1 MTLCPPSAHGQPFL
15 HLLRQPPSLSNMDRN
30 IDPKKQL
37 HLNFGGM
44 GGVSGY
50 NNDRNYTPTN
60 ERVFPTTPSNFP
72 HSVFPGGQAA
82 NDYIG
87 AQVQSPY
94 GGPNGGYFPSG
105 GYQAQYSQP
114 QTSYQQPNQYQY
126 QPQPQ
131 YQQPNVLAPQPSYQQ
146 RQTGYNGNDPTSGL
160 ARQFSN
166 QNLGTPQRQASPFA
180 RQQSPSSRLYQ
191 NAQQNQGQL
200 PRNQQSFTS
209 SQSNTSTTLT
219 PSLSNGSL
227 SGGSLYGAP
236 PEEQPP
242 EKNPEKYSSN
252 IAKRG
257 QGLHS
262 LVESFFK
269 ENISRA
275 RDRNVR

>member
-1 MTLCPPSAHGQPFL
+1 
-15 HLLRQPPSLSNMDRN
+15 MDPNN

-37 HLNFGGM
+37 HLNFSGIGG
-44 GGVSGY
+44 GGGY
-50 NNDRNYTPTN
+50 NNDRTYTPTN

-94 GGPNGGYFPSG
+94 GGPNGSYFPSG
-105 GYQAQYSQP
+105 GYQAQYGQP
-114 QTSYQQPNQYQY
+114 QTSYQQPNQYPY

-131 YQQPNVLAPQPSYQQ
+131 YQPPNVLAPQPSYQQ
-146 RQTGYNGNDPTSGL
+146 RQTGYNANDPTSGL

-166 QNLGTPQRQASPFA
+166 QNLGTPQRQGSPFA
-180 RQQSPSSRLYQ
+180 RQQSPSSRLHP
-191 NAQQNQGQL
+191 NGQQNQGQL
-200 PRNQQSFTS
+200 ARSQHSFA
-209 SQSNTSTTLT
+209 SNLSNNSTTLT
-219 PSLSNGSL
+219 PSPSNGSL
-227 SGGSLYGAP
+227 AGGSPYGPP

-242 EKNPEKYSSN
+242 EKNPGKYSAN
-252 IAKRG
+252 VAKRG
-257 QGLHS
+257 QGLHA

>member
-1 MTLCPPSAHGQPFL
+1 
-15 HLLRQPPSLSNMDRN
+15 MDRN

-37 HLNFGGM
+37 HLNFGGI
-44 GGVSGY
+44 GGGGGY

-87 AQVQSPY
+87 AQIQSPY
-94 GGPNGGYFPSG
+94 GGPNGSYFPSG

-114 QTSYQQPNQYQY
+114 QTLYQQPNQQPNQQSNQYQY
-126 QPQPQ
+126 QAQPQ
-131 YQQPNVLAPQPSYQQ
+131 YQQPNVIAPPPSYQQ
-146 RQTGYNGNDPTSGL
+146 RQTGYNANDPPSGL
-160 ARQFSN
+160 ARLLGF
-166 QNLGTPQRQASPFA
+166 QNLGTPQRQGSPFA
-180 RQQSPSSRLYQ
+180 RQQSPSLRLLPNGQ
-191 NAQQNQGQL
+191 HNQGQL
-200 PRNQQSFTS
+200 ARNQHSFTS
-209 SQSNTSTTLT
+209 NLSNNSTTLT
-219 PSLSNGSL
+219 PSLSNGGL
-227 SGGSLYGAP
+227 SSVSPYAAP

-242 EKNPEKYSSN
+242 EKNPAKYSSN

-257 QGLHS
+257 QGLHA

>member
-1 MTLCPPSAHGQPFL
+1 
-15 HLLRQPPSLSNMDRN
+15 MDRN

-37 HLNFGGM
+37 HLNFGGI
-44 GGVSGY
+44 GGGGGY

-87 AQVQSPY
+87 AQIQSPY
-94 GGPNGGYFPSG
+94 GGPNGSYFPSG

-114 QTSYQQPNQYQY
+114 QTSYQQPSQYQY
-126 QPQPQ
+126 QPPPQ
-131 YQQPNVLAPQPSYQQ
+131 YQQQSVLAPQPSYQQ
-146 RQTGYNGNDPTSGL
+146 RQTGYNANDPTSGL

-166 QNLGTPQRQASPFA
+166 QNLGTPQRQGSPFA
-180 RQQSPSSRLYQ
+180 RQQSPSSRL
-191 NAQQNQGQL
+191 NPNGQQNQGQL
-200 PRNQQSFTS
+200 TRNPHSFASNLS
-209 SQSNTSTTLT
+209 SNSTTLT

-227 SGGSLYGAP
+227 AGGSLYGAP

-252 IAKRG
+252 VAKRG
-257 QGLHS
+257 QGLHA

>member
-1 MTLCPPSAHGQPFL
+1 
-15 HLLRQPPSLSNMDRN
+15 MDRN

-37 HLNFGGM
+37 HLNFGAL
-44 GGVSGY
+44 GGGGGY

-72 HSVFPGGQAA
+72 HSIFPAGQAA

-87 AQVQSPY
+87 AQIQSPY

-131 YQQPNVLAPQPSYQQ
+131 YQQQNILAPQPSYQQ
-146 RQTGYNGNDPTSGL
+146 RQTGYNANDPTSGL

-180 RQQSPSSRLYQ
+180 RQPSPRSYQ
-191 NAQQNQGQL
+191 NGQQNQAQL
-200 PRNQQSFTS
+200 ARSQHGFTS
-209 SQSNTSTTLT
+209 NQSTTPTLAS
-219 PSLSNGSL
+219 SLSNGNF
-227 SGGSLYGAP
+227 SGSSLYGAP
-236 PEEQPP
+236 TEEQPP

-252 IAKRG
+252 IVKRG
-257 QGLHS
+257 QGLHA

>member
-1 MTLCPPSAHGQPFL
+1 M
-15 HLLRQPPSLSNMDRN
+15 
-30 IDPKKQL
+30 DPKKQL

-44 GGVSGY
+44 GGGGGY

-60 ERVFPTTPSNFP
+60 DRVFPTTPSNFP

-94 GGPNGGYFPSG
+94 GGPNGSYFPSG

-126 QPQPQ
+126 SAQPQ
-131 YQQPNVLAPQPSYQQ
+131 YQQPSVLAPQPSYQQ
-146 RQTGYNGNDPTSGL
+146 RQTGYNANDPTSGL

-166 QNLGTPQRQASPFA
+166 QNLGTPQRQGSPFA
-180 RQQSPSSRLYQ
+180 RQQSPSSRLSPTGQ
-191 NAQQNQGQL
+191 PNQGQL
-200 PRNQQSFTS
+200 ARNQHSFASNLS
-209 SQSNTSTTLT
+209 SNSTTLT

-227 SGGSLYGAP
+227 AGGPPYGGP
-236 PEEQPP
+236 SEEQPP

-252 IAKRG
+252 VAKRG
-257 QGLHS
+257 QGLHA

>member
-1 MTLCPPSAHGQPFL
+1 MTLCPPSAHGQPFT
-15 HLLRQPPSLSNMDRN
+15 HLLRQPPSSSTMDRN

-44 GGVSGY
+44 GGGSGY

-131 YQQPNVLAPQPSYQQ
+131 YQQQNVLAPQPSYQQ
-146 RQTGYNGNDPTSGL
+146 RQTAYNGNDPTSGL

-191 NAQQNQGQL
+191 NSQQNQGQL
-200 PRNQQSFTS
+200 PHNQQSFTS

-219 PSLSNGSL
+219 PSLSNGSF

>member
-1 MTLCPPSAHGQPFL
+1 
-15 HLLRQPPSLSNMDRN
+15 MDRN
-30 IDPKKQL
+30 VDPKKQL
-37 HLNFGGM
+37 HLNFGGI
-44 GGVSGY
+44 GGGGAGAAGGGY

-82 NDYIG
+82 NEYIG
-87 AQVQSPY
+87 AQVQSPF
-94 GGPNGGYFPSG
+94 GGPNGSYFPSG

-131 YQQPNVLAPQPSYQQ
+131 PQYQQQNVLAPQPSYQQ
-146 RQTGYNGNDPTSGL
+146 RQTAYNVNDPTSGL

-166 QNLGTPQRQASPFA
+166 QNLGTPQRQGSPFA
-180 RQQSPSSRLYQ
+180 RQQSPSSRLHPTG
-191 NAQQNQGQL
+191 QQNQGQL
-200 PRNQQSFTS
+200 ARNQHSFA
-209 SQSNTSTTLT
+209 SNFSNNSTTLT

-227 SGGSLYGAP
+227 AGGSLYGAA

-252 IAKRG
+252 VAKRG
-257 QGLHS
+257 QGLHA

>member
-1 MTLCPPSAHGQPFL
+1 
-15 HLLRQPPSLSNMDRN
+15 MDRN

-37 HLNFGGM
+37 HLNFGGI
-44 GGVSGY
+44 GGASNY

-87 AQVQSPY
+87 AQIQSPY
-94 GGPNGGYFPSG
+94 GGPNGSYFPSG

-114 QTSYQQPNQYQY
+114 QTPYQQPNQYQY
-126 QPQPQ
+126 QTQSQ
-131 YQQPNVLAPQPSYQQ
+131 YQQQNVLAPQPSYQQ
-146 RQTGYNGNDPTSGL
+146 RQNAYNTNDPTSGL

-166 QNLGTPQRQASPFA
+166 QNLGAPQRQASPFA
-180 RQQSPSSRLYQ
+180 RQQSPSSRLYP
-191 NAQQNQGQL
+191 NGQQTQGQL
-200 PRNQQSFTS
+200 ARNQHSFTS
-209 SQSNTSTTLT
+209 NQSNASSTTLT

-227 SGGSLYGAP
+227 SAGTLYGTA

-242 EKNPEKYSSN
+242 EKDPGKYSSN
-252 IAKRG
+252 IVKRG
-257 QGLHS
+257 QGLHA
-262 LVESFFK
+262 LVEAFFK

>member
-1 MTLCPPSAHGQPFL
+1 
-15 HLLRQPPSLSNMDRN
+15 MDRN

-44 GGVSGY
+44 GGGGNY

-87 AQVQSPY
+87 AQIQSPY
-94 GGPNGGYFPSG
+94 GGPNGSYFPSG

-114 QTSYQQPNQYQY
+114 QTPYQAPNQYQY
-126 QPQPQ
+126 QAQPQ
-131 YQQPNVLAPQPSYQQ
+131 YQQQNVLAPQPSYQQ
-146 RQTGYNGNDPTSGL
+146 RQNGYNANDPTSGL

-180 RQQSPSSRLYQ
+180 RQQSPRLYPTG
-191 NAQQNQGQL
+191 QQTQGQL
-200 PRNQQSFTS
+200 TRNQHSFTS
-209 SQSNTSTTLT
+209 NQSNVSNALT

-227 SGGSLYGAP
+227 SAGSLYVAP

-242 EKNPEKYSSN
+242 EKDPGKYSSN
-252 IAKRG
+252 IVKRG
-257 QGLHS
+257 QGLHA

>member
-1 MTLCPPSAHGQPFL
+1 
-15 HLLRQPPSLSNMDRN
+15 MDRN

-37 HLNFGGM
+37 HLNFGGI
-44 GGVSGY
+44 GGGGGGGY

-87 AQVQSPY
+87 AQIQSPY
-94 GGPNGGYFPSG
+94 GGPNGSYFPSG
-105 GYQAQYSQP
+105 GYQAQYSQS
-114 QTSYQQPNQYQY
+114 QTSYQQPSQYGQY

-131 YQQPNVLAPQPSYQQ
+131 YQQQSVLAPQPSYQQ
-146 RQTGYNGNDPTSGL
+146 RQTGYNANDPTSGL

-166 QNLGTPQRQASPFA
+166 QNLGTPQRQGSPFA
-180 RQQSPSSRLYQ
+180 RQQSPSSRLHP
-191 NAQQNQGQL
+191 NGQQNQGQL
-200 PRNQQSFTS
+200 ARNQHSFASNLS
-209 SQSNTSTTLT
+209 SNSTTLT

-227 SGGSLYGAP
+227 AGGSLYGAP

-242 EKNPEKYSSN
+242 EKNPEIYSSN
-252 IAKRG
+252 VAKRG
-257 QGLHS
+257 QGLHA

>member
-1 MTLCPPSAHGQPFL
+1 
-15 HLLRQPPSLSNMDRN
+15 MDRN

-37 HLNFGGM
+37 HLNFGGL
-44 GGVSGY
+44 GGGGGY

-72 HSVFPGGQAA
+72 HSVFPSGQAA

-87 AQVQSPY
+87 AQIQSPY
-94 GGPNGGYFPSG
+94 GGPNGSYFPSG

-146 RQTGYNGNDPTSGL
+146 QRQTGYNANDPTSGL

-166 QNLGTPQRQASPFA
+166 QNLGTSQRQGSPFA
-180 RQQSPSSRLYQ
+180 RQQSPSSRVHP
-191 NAQQNQGQL
+191 NGQQNQGQL
-200 PRNQQSFTS
+200 ARNQHSFTS
-209 SQSNTSTTLT
+209 NLSNNSATVT
-219 PSLSNGSL
+219 PSMSNGSL
-227 SGGSLYGAP
+227 SASSPYGAP
-236 PEEQPP
+236 HEEQPP

-252 IAKRG
+252 VAKRG
-257 QGLHS
+257 QGLHA

>member
-1 MTLCPPSAHGQPFL
+1 
-15 HLLRQPPSLSNMDRN
+15 MDRN
-30 IDPKKQL
+30 VDPKKQL
-37 HLNFGGM
+37 HLNFGGI
-44 GGVSGY
+44 GGGSAY
-50 NNDRNYTPTN
+50 NSDRNYTPTN

-82 NDYIG
+82 NEYIG

-94 GGPNGGYFPSG
+94 GGPSGGYFPTG

-114 QTSYQQPNQYQY
+114 QTSYPQPNQYQY
-126 QPQPQ
+126 SPQPQ
-131 YQQPNVLAPQPSYQQ
+131 YQQQNVSAPQPSYQQ
-146 RQTGYNGNDPTSGL
+146 RQTGYSTNDPTSGL

-191 NAQQNQGQL
+191 NGQQNQGQMA
-200 PRNQQSFTS
+200 RTQHTFTS
-209 SQSNTSTTLT
+209 NQSNPSTTLT
-219 PSLSNGSL
+219 PSLSNGSI
-227 SGGSLYGAP
+227 SAGGPLHCAP
-236 PEEQPP
+236 SEEQPP
-242 EKNPEKYSSN
+242 EKDPEKYSSN
-252 IAKRG
+252 VVKRG
-257 QGLHS
+257 QGLHA

>member
-1 MTLCPPSAHGQPFL
+1 
-15 HLLRQPPSLSNMDRN
+15 MDRN

-37 HLNFGGM
+37 HLNFAGM
-44 GGVSGY
+44 GGGSGY

-60 ERVFPTTPSNFP
+60 ERVFPTTPSTFP

-82 NDYIG
+82 NDHIG
-87 AQVQSPY
+87 AQIQSPY
-94 GGPNGGYFPSG
+94 GGPSGGYFPSG

-114 QTSYQQPNQYQY
+114 QTQTSYQQPNQYQY

-131 YQQPNVLAPQPSYQQ
+131 YQQPSVLAPQPSYQQ
-146 RQTGYNGNDPTSGL
+146 RQTGYSANDPTSGL

-191 NAQQNQGQL
+191 NSQQNQGQL
-200 PRNQQSFTS
+200 ARNQHSFS
-209 SQSNTSTTLT
+209 PNQSNPSTTLT

-227 SGGSLYGAP
+227 SGGSLYRAP

-252 IAKRG
+252 IVKRG
-257 QGLHS
+257 QGLHA

>member
-1 MTLCPPSAHGQPFL
+1 
-15 HLLRQPPSLSNMDRN
+15 MDRN

-37 HLNFGGM
+37 HLNFGGIG
-44 GGVSGY
+44 GGVGASGGY

-87 AQVQSPY
+87 AQIQSPY
-94 GGPNGGYFPSG
+94 GGPNGSYFPSG

-126 QPQPQ
+126 QSQPQ
-131 YQQPNVLAPQPSYQQ
+131 YQQPNVMAPQPSYQQ
-146 RQTGYNGNDPTSGL
+146 RQTAYNANDPTSGL

-166 QNLGTPQRQASPFA
+166 QNLGTPQRQGSPFA
-180 RQQSPSSRLYQ
+180 RQQSPSSRLHP
-191 NAQQNQGQL
+191 NGQQNQGQL
-200 PRNQQSFTS
+200 ARNQHSFA
-209 SQSNTSTTLT
+209 SN
-219 PSLSNGSL
+219 LSNGSL
-227 SGGSLYGAP
+227 SGASPYGAAS
-236 PEEQPP
+236 EEQPP

-252 IAKRG
+252 VAKRG
-257 QGLHS
+257 QGLHA